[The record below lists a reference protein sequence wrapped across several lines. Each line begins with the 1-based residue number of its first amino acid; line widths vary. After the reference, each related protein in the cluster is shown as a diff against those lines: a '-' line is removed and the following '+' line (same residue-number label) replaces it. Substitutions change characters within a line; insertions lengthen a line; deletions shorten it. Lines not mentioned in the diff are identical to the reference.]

1 MDGAKRNGAYMK
13 RAQETD
19 KIRRRAVA
27 RQAMRE
33 ASEAALQTVLL
44 INSRVALRVEDEAV
58 KEPESKPYV
67 EVATQ

>member
-1 MDGAKRNGAYMK
+1 MGVAKRNGAYMK

-19 KIRRRAVA
+19 RIRRRAVA

-44 INSRVALRVEDEAV
+44 INTRVAIRVEEEAV
-58 KEPESKPYV
+58 KESESKPRA
-67 EVATQ
+67 EAATQ